1 MPIQPVG
8 ARVLIVDD
16 ETALRHALRTSL
28 VASGF
33 AVEEAASGEEAIKVF
48 NRAPLDLVLLDI
60 NMPGI
65 GGVETCRQLRETA
78 RHVGIVMVT
87 VRGGEDD
94 KVRALDAGADDFVT
108 KPYRFRELLARMNA
122 VLRRVRIHDAPQPS
136 VLEVGDLELN
146 LEERL
151 LRKRGVE
158 IHLSPTE
165 FDLIACLF
173 RGHGAPVTHTKL
185 LRIVWGPEYGNE
197 LEYLRTYI
205 RALRKKIED
214 DPAHPIYLVTEPW
227 VGYRLCG
234 PIA

>member
-1 MPIQPVG
+1 VEVSPST

-28 VASGF
+28 EASGF
-33 AVEEAASGEEAIKVF
+33 AVVEAASGEEALKVF

-60 NMPGI
+60 NMPGM
-65 GGVETCRQLRETA
+65 GGIETCRQLRETT

-87 VRGGEDD
+87 VRGAEDD

-108 KPYRFRELLARMNA
+108 KPYRYRELLARIHA
-122 VLRRVRIHDAPQPS
+122 VLRRMRILDAPQAS
-136 VLEVGDLELN
+136 VLHLGDLDLN
-146 LEERL
+146 LDERL
-151 LRKRGVE
+151 LRKRGAE

-173 RGHGAPVTHTKL
+173 RNQGAPVTHTKL
-185 LRIVWGPEYGNE
+185 LRTVWGPEYGNE

-214 DPAHPIYLVTEPW
+214 DPAHPVYLVTEPW
-227 VGYRLCG
+227 VGYRLYG
-234 PIA
+234 PNP

>member
-1 MPIQPVG
+1 
-8 ARVLIVDD
+8 
-16 ETALRHALRTSL
+16 L

-33 AVEEAASGEEAIKVF
+33 AVEEAASGEEAIKIF

>member
-1 MPIQPVG
+1 MSTSS

-28 VASGF
+28 EASGF
-33 AVEEAASGEEAIKVF
+33 TVDEAASGEEALKVF

-65 GGVETCRQLRETA
+65 GGVETCQKLRGMA
-78 RHVGIVMVT
+78 RYVGIVMLT
-87 VRGGEDD
+87 VRGTEDD
-94 KVRALDAGADDFVT
+94 KVKALDAGADDFVT
-108 KPYRFRELLARMNA
+108 KRYRYRELLSRINA
-122 VLRRVRIHDAPQPS
+122 VLRRVRIHDDPEPS
-136 VLEVGDLELN
+136 VLRVGNLELN
-146 LEERL
+146 LEDRL
-151 LRKRGVE
+151 LRKRGAE

-173 RGHGAPVTHTKL
+173 RNQGTPVTHAKL
-185 LRIVWGPEYGNE
+185 LRSVWGPEYGNE

-214 DPAHPIYLVTEPW
+214 DPAHPVYLITEPW

-234 PIA
+234 QSL